1 MSSQRNISILG
12 GGESGTGAALLAK
25 QRGWTVFL
33 SDRGSLQA
41 EHRAELLSAGVEF
54 EEGTHSEARILETE
68 VIVKSPGIPGN
79 IPLLQNAREAGL
91 EIVSEIEFASW
102 FCTKPIVAITGTN
115 GKTTTTSLLGH
126 LLLASGRACALGGN
140 LGTSFASLLLNDDQY
155 DAYVLEV
162 SSFQL
167 DDIKNFR
174 PHIALLLNIT
184 PDHLDRY
191 EHSMGAYSASKFRI
205 GMNQLENDY
214 FLYCTNDF
222 WTKEGMKNFEG
233 KANRVGIDAPSTLAP
248 SINLGAGALD
258 LRNTVLRGRHNLL
271 NASFATKAAQV
282 LGLSLNEIQSGLNS
296 FVNAPH
302 RLESVAEQEG
312 VLYINDSK
320 ATNVEAVFYALEAME
335 RPVVWIAGGTDKGN
349 VYDSLISLVS
359 CQVKALV
366 CLGLDNSKLRSA
378 FDPILELNVTE
389 AGSMAEAVNK
399 ARSFAASGDVVL
411 LSPACASFDLF
422 KNYEDR
428 GNQFK
433 DAVRSKNEVS
443 CQ

>member
-140 LGTSFASLLLNDDQY
+140 LGTSFARLLLNDDQY

>member
-1 MSSQRNISILG
+1 MIAQRNISILG

-25 QRGWTVFL
+25 QRGWPVFL

-41 EHRAELLSAGVEF
+41 AHRAQLLSAGVEF

-79 IPLLQNAREAGL
+79 IPLLQQARKAGI
-91 EIVSEIEFASW
+91 EVVSEIEFASW

-126 LLLASGRACALGGN
+126 LLQAAGHACALGGN
-140 LGTSFASLLLNDDQY
+140 LGTSFARLLLNDDQY

-167 DDIKNFR
+167 DDIKHFR

-191 EHSMGAYSASKFRI
+191 EYAMEGYSAAKFKI
-205 GMNQLENDY
+205 GLNQFNSDY
-214 FLYCTNDF
+214 FLYCTSDF
-222 WTKEGMKNFEG
+222 WTKEGMKSFEG
-233 KANRVGIDAPSTLAP
+233 KANRIGIDAPATLTP
-248 SINLGAGALD
+248 SITLGADTLD
-258 LRNTVLRGRHNLL
+258 LRQTVLRGRHNVL
-271 NASFATKAAQV
+271 NASFATKAAQL
-282 LGLSLNEIQSGLNS
+282 LGLSLDEIQNGLNS

-302 RLESVAEQEG
+302 RLEPVAEQEG

-349 VYDSLISLVS
+349 VYDPLLSLVS
-359 CQVKALV
+359 NQVKALV
-366 CLGLDNSKLRSA
+366 CLGLDNSKLRRV
-378 FDPILELNVTE
+378 FDSVLETNVVE
-389 AGSMAEAVNK
+389 AGSMTEAVK
-399 ARSFAASGDVVL
+399 MARAFAKSGDVVL

-422 KNYEDR
+422 RNYEDR